1 MQSSV
6 PYVIH
11 AINGRVR
18 VRVPAVRGSSG
29 MADAVTA
36 QLSALDG
43 VNRVHT
49 NQIAGSVVVHYTR
62 GLTSSEAI
70 LAALRMAVPFSP
82 NCDSLGSARGVA
94 CSQEARPLTTRVLH
108 LAMDLAVQ
116 RLLMALVP

>member
-11 AINGRVR
+11 AIDGRVR
-18 VRVPAVRGSSG
+18 VRVPAVRGSSA

-43 VNRVHT
+43 VNRVHAT
-49 NQIAGSVVVHYTR
+49 PITGSVVVYYTR
-62 GLTSSEAI
+62 ELTSSEAI

-82 NCDSLGSARGVA
+82 NSDSIGPGRGVA
-94 CSQEARPLTTRVLH
+94 LSQEASPLTTRVLH

>member
-11 AINGRVR
+11 AIDGRVR
-18 VRVPAVRGSSG
+18 VRVPAVRGSSA

-43 VNRVHT
+43 VNRVHA

-62 GLTSSEAI
+62 GRTSSEAI
-70 LAALRMAVPFSP
+70 LGALRMAVPFSP

>member
-11 AINGRVR
+11 AIDGRVR
-18 VRVPAVRGSSG
+18 VRVPAIRGSSA

-36 QLSALDG
+36 QLRALEG
-43 VNRVHT
+43 VTRVHA
-49 NQIAGSVVVHYTR
+49 NQTTGSVIVHYAR
-62 GLTSSEAI
+62 GFISSEAI
-70 LAALRMAVPFSP
+70 LAALRMTVPFSP
-82 NCDSLGSARGVA
+82 DSDGIGPARGVA
-94 CSQEARPLTTRVLH
+94 CFQEANPLTTRVLH

>member
-18 VRVPAVRGSSG
+18 VRVPAVRGSSA

-43 VNRVHT
+43 VNRVHA

-62 GLTSSEAI
+62 GAISSEAI
-70 LAALRMAVPFSP
+70 LAALGVAVPFAPHS
-82 NCDSLGSARGVA
+82 DSIGPARGA
-94 CSQEARPLTTRVLH
+94 ARPREASFLATRVLH